1 MLLDVTTI
9 RYHGIVRTTSFE
21 FIQGASLP
29 EVINKVLKNEINIA
43 NHKKLTYIELKGF
56 KDE

>member
-1 MLLDVTTI
+1 MLVDVTTI

-21 FIQGASLP
+21 FIQGADLP
-29 EVINKVLKNEINIA
+29 EVINKVLESEINITS
-43 NHKKLTYIELKGF
+43 HKKLTYIELKGF